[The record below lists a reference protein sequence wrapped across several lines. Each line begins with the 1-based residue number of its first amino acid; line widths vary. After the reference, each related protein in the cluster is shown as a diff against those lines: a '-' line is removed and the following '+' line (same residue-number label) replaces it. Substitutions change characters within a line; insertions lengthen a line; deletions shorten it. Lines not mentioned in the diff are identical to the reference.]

1 MGSAIIDDEEN
12 KIYAGIK
19 LEITNTLKTKPNE
32 GIISLSVESMKPR
45 NISEYVKV
53 KIIRN

>member
-32 GIISLSVESMKPR
+32 GIISLSVESMKRR